1 MYVHTQPRAV
11 AITAMAI
18 LCAAACG
25 GSRGTPRPVDRDAAT
40 PDPVASPAPAPVASG
55 SATADPNVS
64 YATAESAYTAH
75 RYQDAVVMFSN
86 YAARHPQ
93 NVWGHYMRGVSAWK
107 AGQLDTARAAFE
119 TALAIEPGHTKSLIN
134 LSRVLLEEKR
144 PTDALDRITVV
155 LAADSTS
162 ADAWR
167 VLGRVQSNLGHR
179 AEALAAYRSA
189 IARDSADVW
198 SMNNMGLLLIGEGQ
212 YADALGPLARAVH
225 LDSGV
230 SVFHNNLGM
239 ALERSG
245 HVTAAAGAYQDAL
258 SADSTYS
265 KARVSLARVTR
276 RQDAPGTEPVDVAAL
291 GTQFA
296 AQVSDWRAGQVVE
309 GTANCDS
316 TSPATTPVRGASGS
330 GGSNTAGNTAG
341 NAAGNSA
348 GQTNDHT
355 ATQPPVDTPAPKP

>member
-1 MYVHTQPRAV
+1 
-11 AITAMAI
+11 
-18 LCAAACG
+18 
-25 GSRGTPRPVDRDAAT
+25 
-40 PDPVASPAPAPVASG
+40 
-55 SATADPNVS
+55 
-64 YATAESAYTAH
+64 
-75 RYQDAVVMFSN
+75 MFSN
-86 YAARHPQ
+86 YAVRHPQ

-167 VLGRVQSNLGHR
+167 VLGRVQGKLGHR
-179 AEALAAYRSA
+179 AEALAAFRSA
-189 IARDSADVW
+189 IALDSADVW
-198 SMNNMGLLLIGEGQ
+198 SMNDMGLLLIGEGQ
-212 YADALGPLARAVH
+212 YADALGPLARAAQ

-258 SADSTYS
+258 SVDRTYS
-265 KARVSLARVTR
+265 KARVSLARVTG
-276 RQDAPGTEPVDVAAL
+276 RQDTPGTEPVDVAAL

-296 AQVSDWRAGQVVE
+296 AQISDWRAGQIVE

-316 TSPATTPVRGASGS
+316 TNPATTPVSGASGS
-330 GGSNTAGNTAG
+330 GGSNAGGNITG
-341 NAAGNSA
+341 NAAG
-348 GQTNDHT
+348 GTNDHT